1 MKTGGVLEN
10 ILNQQVMKIKHTKMN
25 GMQLRHAKTQLK
37 LRGKLRALNDYIRK
51 EGKI

>member
-1 MKTGGVLEN
+1 
-10 ILNQQVMKIKHTKMN
+10 MN

-51 EGKI
+51 EERSKIGDLSLHR